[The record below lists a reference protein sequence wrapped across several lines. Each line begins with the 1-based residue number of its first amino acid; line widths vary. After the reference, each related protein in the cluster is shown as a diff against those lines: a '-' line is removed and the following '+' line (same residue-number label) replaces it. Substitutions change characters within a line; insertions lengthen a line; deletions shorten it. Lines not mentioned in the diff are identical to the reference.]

1 MIKGSR
7 NTMTQK
13 VFPIRSTRA
22 PAPAYDGQ
30 PLADT
35 LGRNLRDLRISV
47 TDRCNFRCVYCMP
60 REMFDHDFK
69 FVAHEEIL
77 SFEEIARLARLFA
90 GLGVKKIR
98 LTGGEPLVRRGLERL
113 VAMLAQIPGLDLTLT
128 TNGSLL
134 AKQAAALAKA
144 GLKRVTVSL
153 DSLDEATFRAINDA
167 DCPVSKVI
175 EGIEAAAAAGMAP
188 IKINMVVK
196 RGTNDGHVLAMAER
210 WRGTGHVVRFI
221 EYMDVGSTNGWRM
234 DDVVPSAQIVKMIGE
249 RYPLE
254 PVDPDYRGEVAE
266 RWRYR
271 DGAGE
276 IGVIASVTQAFC
288 RDCNR
293 LRLSAEGSLYTCLF
307 AQQGHDLKWLLRHG
321 GSDEELVN
329 EVAAVWRA
337 RGDRYSEIRTTETAK
352 ARKVEM
358 SYIGG

>member
-1 MIKGSR
+1 
-7 NTMTQK
+7 MTQK

-22 PAPAYDGQ
+22 PAPAHDGQ

-90 GLGVKKIR
+90 DLGVKKIR

-134 AKQAAALAKA
+134 AKQAAALAGA

-153 DSLDEATFRAINDA
+153 DSLEDATFRAINDA

-175 EGIEAAAAAGMAP
+175 DGIDAAAAAGMAP

-221 EYMDVGSTNGWRM
+221 EYMDVGTTNGWRM

-276 IGVIASVTQAFC
+276 IGVISSVTQAFC

-321 GSDEELVN
+321 GSDAELVN
-329 EVAAVWRA
+329 EIAAVWRA